1 MYVMTVHRHGII
13 DRNPCLLTA
22 EQSNEDTWRDKVWY
36 KIYLPTRYYIYGTSV
51 TAEFTLCP
59 LHKGVTIGKIKMEIL
74 ERVTLSTEAGRYKT
88 RQSDQVVAVHEQEMP
103 ENSLTQL
110 TEEQTGIVDES
121 YHFKVTMPLER
132 SLVKARQS
140 VETEHI
146 KIWHNLKIYV
156 NLRNPDG
163 HISQLLV
170 RNLLHIF
177 ISPNLPVG
185 EDQCV
190 SANTDQV
197 ASAHAILEGASEA
210 PPTYGLHQLDQLYDD
225 IDTGAFMSG
234 VNTPFNVSTLS
245 RTGSAENMQA
255 FHDSPQ
261 TNGHSSGNS
270 SPSASQLQSR
280 LAALQDGQ
288 ELNSPG
294 IDHDFAHPESV
305 TSFPRNESNGSF
317 IHVSL
322 HAGSRTNSLR
332 HLAHTQHHSR
342 HASGQGYFAANTQS
356 SSSTAPAVQQVSAP
370 IQICGDYDMEAL
382 ARIPSYNTAVRTPL
396 SRSPGQEGL
405 PTYDDATS
413 IPGSPNLRDSG
424 LQPPPQAHTHGAR
437 RESDEISDNG
447 SLTTIRANARIV
459 GGDHTRMP
467 EAAHRQRS
475 GT

>member
-1 MYVMTVHRHGII
+1 M
-13 DRNPCLLTA
+13 
-22 EQSNEDTWRDKVWY
+22 
-36 KIYLPTRYYIYGTSV
+36 

-74 ERVTLSTEAGRYKT
+74 ERVTLTTEAGRYKT

-103 ENSLTQL
+103 ENSLIPL
-110 TEEQTGIVDES
+110 TEEHTGIADES
-121 YHFKVTMPLER
+121 FHFKITMPLER

-140 VETEHI
+140 LETDHI

-156 NLRNPDG
+156 NLHNPDG

-197 ASAHAILEGASEA
+197 ASVSAMHEGVPEV

-225 IDTGAFMSG
+225 IDTGAFVSG
-234 VNTPFNVSTLS
+234 VNTPFSASTLS
-245 RTGSAENMQA
+245 RTGSSENMRTVV
-255 FHDSPQ
+255 DSHH
-261 TNGHSSGNS
+261 TNGSSNGDS

-280 LAALQDGQ
+280 LAALQDRHDIVDGMHPT
-288 ELNSPG
+288 SPG
-294 IDHDFAHPESV
+294 IDHDFAHPESAQPL
-305 TSFPRNESNGSF
+305 PRNESNGSF
-317 IHVSL
+317 VHPNLNS
-322 HAGSRTNSLR
+322 SPRTNSLR

-342 HASGQGYFAANTQS
+342 HGSGQGYFFPNAQLS
-356 SSSTAPAVQQVSAP
+356 SSPPAPAVQPVASSE
-370 IQICGDYDMEAL
+370 YDMEAL

-405 PTYDDATS
+405 PTYDDVAST
-413 IPGSPNLRDSG
+413 PNSPS
-424 LQPPPQAHTHGAR
+424 LQPPPQAHTH
-437 RESDEISDNG
+437 
-447 SLTTIRANARIV
+447 
-459 GGDHTRMP
+459 
-467 EAAHRQRS
+467 S
-475 GT
+475 GK